1 MEQLEK
7 TLDELETRGAS
18 LPRPV
23 HDYLLLYT
31 DKEYA
36 LHNADSKVR
45 VNPFQKANLY
55 ICDDVSKSVREE
67 HVMLKERHLG
77 KNS

>member
-36 LHNADSKVR
+36 LHNADSK
-45 VNPFQKANLY
+45 
-55 ICDDVSKSVREE
+55 
-67 HVMLKERHLG
+67 
-77 KNS
+77 